1 MNKTRKKIPRCQLHW
16 YRLKATKLPPCWT
29 FTYIKTDI
37 ILPIHMQILRLSQ
50 VVFHTS
56 GTVGWKL
63 HVQVT
68 TTWQAGKTFECPI
81 LLRTCLLPTRI
92 NWILQHALA
101 IDRSALTNFLIE
113 YSVFTVITPWQY
125 ISLPEYAPMFG
136 FPIRHVESCIEYVN
150 LNIWWLAASRD
161 NRRQQN
167 HYSFV
172 STNGRLPK
180 TSVKIINKYLL
191 PLLTVYEYNTNQSLI
206 FHLHT
211 PIIGLGDFLI
221 KMRLCLHLI
230 SLQ

>member
-172 STNGRLPK
+172 STNGSLPK
-180 TSVKIINKYLL
+180 TSVKIINKYLDDI
-191 PLLTVYEYNTNQSLI
+191 SC
-206 FHLHT
+206 
-211 PIIGLGDFLI
+211 
-221 KMRLCLHLI
+221 CLNW
-230 SLQ
+230 

>member
-68 TTWQAGKTFECPI
+68 TTWQAGKTFEGPI

-101 IDRSALTNFLIE
+101 IDRSALTNFLWIFCF
-113 YSVFTVITPWQY
+113 YSNYAVTIHFPPWIRPYVWFSNKTRGELYWICQSQYLMVGCEPWQ
-125 ISLPEYAPMFG
+125 
-136 FPIRHVESCIEYVN
+136 
-150 LNIWWLAASRD
+150 
-161 NRRQQN
+161 
-167 HYSFV
+167 
-172 STNGRLPK
+172 STSTK
-180 TSVKIINKYLL
+180 
-191 PLLTVYEYNTNQSLI
+191 
-206 FHLHT
+206 
-211 PIIGLGDFLI
+211 
-221 KMRLCLHLI
+221 
-230 SLQ
+230 SLQFCLNKWKASKDIRENYQ